1 MIQRIQSVYLAFIII
16 ILSAYCAF
24 DIIHLVEIES
34 GKKATEFAL
43 NFFYFN
49 TLENGI
55 LIDSQIQIILIL
67 LVSVV
72 IGLSIIILI
81 NFKNR
86 LKQMQFTRLNLVAI
100 LALLTTFT
108 VKAYQ
113 FIPNFNAEKLMATSI
128 ISIAFMLFTVYLNLR
143 VFFLIK
149 KDEELVK
156 SADRIR

>member
-1 MIQRIQSVYLAFIII
+1 
-16 ILSAYCAF
+16 
-24 DIIHLVEIES
+24 
-34 GKKATEFAL
+34 
-43 NFFYFN
+43 
-49 TLENGI
+49 
-55 LIDSQIQIILIL
+55 
-67 LVSVV
+67 
-72 IGLSIIILI
+72 
-81 NFKNR
+81 
-86 LKQMQFTRLNLVAI
+86 MQFTRLNLVAI